1 MNTKTI
7 EYEQLMHTFRNR
19 KFTKNDIKSFVYK
32 IFSMYERATCNN
44 EHVSAEAF
52 NKLIAD
58 DIFVDFPAYK
68 NIHSK
73 SEFLEWHR
81 WIHDLLISDDH
92 DIEKIDVSYLSNG
105 KYMAQF
111 IVHWRALFKDNTY
124 SDLRVDQQWI
134 MREDTNEP
142 LPIIERYLVTDATNF
157 KQK

>member
-1 MNTKTI
+1 M
-7 EYEQLMHTFRNR
+7 
-19 KFTKNDIKSFVYK
+19 
-32 IFSMYERATCNN
+32 
-44 EHVSAEAF
+44 
-52 NKLIAD
+52 
-58 DIFVDFPAYK
+58 
-68 NIHSK
+68 
-73 SEFLEWHR
+73 EWHR